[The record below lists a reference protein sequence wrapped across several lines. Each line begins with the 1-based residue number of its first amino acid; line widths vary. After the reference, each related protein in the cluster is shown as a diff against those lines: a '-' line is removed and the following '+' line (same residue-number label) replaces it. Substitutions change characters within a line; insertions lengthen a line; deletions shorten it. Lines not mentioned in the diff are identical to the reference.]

1 MTFVVEAISVEKDMS
16 DDWIVV
22 GDWFSKEQNV

>member
-1 MTFVVEAISVEKDMS
+1 MTFVVEAISVEKDKS

>member
-1 MTFVVEAISVEKDMS
+1 MTFVVEAISVEKDKL